1 MALGTI
7 AARPSPRPSAQSVP
21 GAALAEAAGLLDSDP
36 ALALAR
42 AEALIKAYRN
52 LPPAELIAAQ
62 ALRRMGKGQT
72 ALTRLIALDRAQPGV
87 PPILWE
93 LAQAAAEAG
102 DGPRAVAALETL
114 TRAQPQVASGW
125 YLLAREWR
133 RLGEEDKAWRAEL
146 SAIHASS
153 SDPELIKAA
162 VAMNGGELDAAEAML
177 KTRLERIP
185 EDASATRLIGEIHWR
200 RGDLG
205 EAMEWVEKAL
215 EMAPGFDLARDFL
228 IRLLLQTNRLPEAQV
243 HAETLCASP
252 MQSPAHRLL
261 KASVLV
267 RLGDQEGAG
276 AIYEAL
282 LAEAPDNAHVWQNL
296 GHVRKT
302 LGNQNGAVEAYRRA
316 IGITATMGEA
326 WWSLA
331 NLKTA
336 KFTAED
342 RAAMQAAI
350 ATGPTG
356 EDLFHLHFALG
367 KALEDA
373 GDYAASFDH
382 YATANRLRRAEIDY
396 SALGTHEAAIE
407 HAATFTAPFYAPREG
422 DGASGGGCMAPDPIF
437 ILGLPRSGSTL
448 VEQILSS
455 HSMIE
460 GTHEL
465 PEMMM
470 IAGRLKSR
478 AQQGEFASYG
488 DLLRSLSP
496 ADRTRLGEEYID
508 LTRVHRQTD
517 RPLFIDKM
525 PNNWQNV
532 GLIRLILPRAKIIDA
547 RRHPMACC
555 FSGWKQHFARG
566 QVFTYDLAEIGAYY
580 RDYVAQMAGFDAE
593 MPGVV
598 HRVIYEQMVAD
609 TQAEVARLLAYVG
622 VDFEEACLSF
632 WKNKRAV
639 RTASSEQVRRP
650 IYRDGLE
657 QWTHYADWLAP
668 LHPALGPGI
677 DAYPAPPPDWAAH
690 LAP

>member
-7 AARPSPRPSAQSVP
+7 AARPSVRQSSRAVP
-21 GAALAEAAGLLDSDP
+21 GAALADAARLLDSDP
-36 ALALAR
+36 AMALAR
-42 AEALIKAYRN
+42 AEALIKAQPN

-62 ALRRMGKGQT
+62 ALRRMGKGQV
-72 ALTRLIALDRAQPGV
+72 ALMRLIALDRAQPGV

-93 LAQAAAEAG
+93 LAQAASEAG
-102 DGPRAVAALETL
+102 DAPKAIAALETL

-133 RLGEEDKAWRAEL
+133 RLGETDKAWRADL
-146 SAIHASS
+146 SAIHASA
-153 SDPELIKAA
+153 SDPDLVKAA
-162 VAMNGGELDAAEAML
+162 LAMNEGELDKAEAML
-177 KTRLERIP
+177 KARLERIP

-205 EAMEWVEKAL
+205 EAMAWVEKAL
-215 EMAPGFDLARDFL
+215 AMAPGFDLARDFL
-228 IRLLLQTNRLPEAQV
+228 IRLLLQTNRLPEAQA

-282 LAEAPDNAHVWQNL
+282 LKDAPDNAHVWQNL

-302 LGNQNGAVEAYRRA
+302 LGDQAAAVEAYRRA
-316 IGITATMGEA
+316 IAITATMGEA

-336 KFTAED
+336 KFTAQD

-373 GDYAASFDH
+373 GDHAASFDH
-382 YATANRLRRAEIDY
+382 YATANRLRRAEVDY
-396 SALGTHEAAIE
+396 SAQGTYEAASE
-407 HAATFTAPFYAPREG
+407 HAATFTAPFYAARDG
-422 DGASGGGCMAPDPIF
+422 DGASVGGCMAPDPIF

-470 IAGRLKSR
+470 IAGRLKAR

-488 DLLRSLSP
+488 DLLASLSP

-532 GLIRLILPRAKIIDA
+532 GLIRMILPRAKIIDA

-580 RDYVAQMAGFDAE
+580 RDYVAQMAAFDAE
-593 MPGVV
+593 MPGAV

-622 VDFEEACLSF
+622 VDFEDACLSF
-632 WKNKRAV
+632 WENKRAV

-657 QWTHYADWLAP
+657 QWTHYADWLDP
-668 LHPALGPGI
+668 LRDALGPVI
-677 DAYPAPPPDWAAH
+677 EAYPEPPQDWRAH
-690 LAP
+690 LAK

>member
-1 MALGTI
+1 M
-7 AARPSPRPSAQSVP
+7 
-21 GAALAEAAGLLDSDP
+21 
-36 ALALAR
+36 ALAR
-42 AEALIKAYRN
+42 AEALIKAHRG

-62 ALRRMGKGQT
+62 ALRRMGKGQS

-87 PPILWE
+87 APILWE
-93 LAQAAAEAG
+93 LAQAAGEVG
-102 DGPRAVAALETL
+102 DGRRAVAALETL

-133 RLGEEDKAWRAEL
+133 RLGETDKAWRADL

-153 SDPELIKAA
+153 SDPELVKAA
-162 VAMNGGELDAAEAML
+162 LAMNAGELDAAEAML
-177 KTRLERIP
+177 RARLGRVP
-185 EDASATRLIGEIHWR
+185 DDASATRLIGEIHWR
-200 RGDLG
+200 RGDLA
-205 EAMEWVEKAL
+205 EAMVWVEKAL
-215 EMAPGFDLARDFL
+215 DMAPGFDLARDFL
-228 IRLLLQTNRLPEAQV
+228 IRLLLQTNRLPEAQA

-261 KASVLV
+261 RASVLV

-282 LAEAPDNAHVWQNL
+282 LRDAPDNAHVWQNL

-302 LGNQNGAVEAYRRA
+302 LGDQNAAVEAYRRA

-373 GDYAASFDH
+373 SDYAASFDH

-396 SALGTHEAAIE
+396 SAQGTHEAAAE
-407 HAATFTAPFYAPREG
+407 HAATFTAPFYAAR
-422 DGASGGGCMAPDPIF
+422 DGEGGCMAPDPIF

-478 AQQGEFASYG
+478 AEQGEYASYG
-488 DLLRSLSP
+488 DLLASLSP

-508 LTRVHRQTD
+508 LTRIHRQTD

-525 PNNWQNV
+525 PNNWQNA
-532 GLIRLILPRAKIIDA
+532 GLIKMILPRARIIDA

-580 RDYVAQMAGFDAE
+580 RDYVAQMAAFDEAV
-593 MPGVV
+593 PGAV

-609 TQAEVARLLAYVG
+609 TQAEVARLLTYVG

-632 WKNKRAV
+632 WENKRAV

-668 LHPALGPGI
+668 LRDALGPVI
-677 DAYPAPPPDWAAH
+677 EAYPDPPQDWAAH
-690 LAP
+690 LAQ

>member
-1 MALGTI
+1 MAAGTI
-7 AARPSPRPSAQSVP
+7 AARPPAHATPE
-21 GAALAEAAGLLDSDP
+21 AALADAARLIESDP
-36 ALALAR
+36 ALALAQ
-42 AEALIKAYRN
+42 AEGLIKTFGT
-52 LPPAELIAAQ
+52 LPPAELIACQ
-62 ALRRMGKGQT
+62 ALRQMGQNAK
-72 ALTRLIALDRAQPGV
+72 ALARLTTLDRAQPGV

-93 LAQAAAEAG
+93 LAQAASEAS
-102 DGPRAVAALETL
+102 DERRAIAALEKL
-114 TRAQPQVASGW
+114 TGKQPQIASGW
-125 YLLAREWR
+125 YLLARQWR
-133 RLGEEDKAWRAEL
+133 KLGEEEKAWRADL
-146 SAIHASS
+146 SAIHAAAA
-153 SDPELIKAA
+153 DPELVKAA
-162 VAMNGGELDAAEAML
+162 AAMQDGAFDEAEAML
-177 KTRLERIP
+177 LARLQRLP
-185 EDASATRLIGEIHWR
+185 EDASATRLVGEIHWR
-200 RGDLG
+200 RGDLT
-205 EAMEWVEKAL
+205 EAMAWVEKAL
-215 EMAPGFDLARDFL
+215 AMAPGFDLARDFL
-228 IRLLLQTNRLPEAQV
+228 IRLLLQTNRLPEALA
-243 HAETLCASP
+243 HAESLCASP

-282 LAEAPDNAHVWQNL
+282 LQDTPDNAHVWQNL

-302 LGNQNGAVEAYRRA
+302 IGDQPGAVEAYRRA

-331 NLKTA
+331 NLKTV

-342 RAAMQAAI
+342 RAAMEAAI
-350 ATGPTG
+350 ASGPTG

-367 KALEDA
+367 KALEDVS
-373 GDYAASFDH
+373 DYAASFQH
-382 YATANRLRRAEIDY
+382 YEMANRLRRAELPY
-396 SALGTHEAAIE
+396 QAQGTHAAAAE
-407 HAATFTAPFYAPREG
+407 HAEIFTAPFYATHAG
-422 DGASGGGCMAPDPIF
+422 DGGCMARDPIF

-455 HSMIE
+455 HSQIE

-470 IAGRLKSR
+470 IAGRLKAR
-478 AQQGEFASYG
+478 AEQGEFAGFG

-496 ADRTRLGEEYID
+496 ADCTRLGEEYIE

-517 RPLFIDKM
+517 RPMFIDKL
-525 PNNWQNV
+525 PNNWQNT
-532 GLIRLILPRAKIIDA
+532 GLIRLILPRARIIDA

-566 QVFTYDLAEIGAYY
+566 QAFSYDLADIGAYY
-580 RDYVAQMAGFDAE
+580 RDYVAQMAAFDRE
-593 MPGVV
+593 MPGAV
-598 HRVIYEQMVAD
+598 HRVIYEQMVAN

-632 WKNKRAV
+632 WENKRAV

-657 QWTHYADWLAP
+657 QWMNYAPWLEP
-668 LHPALGPGI
+668 LREALGPVT
-677 DAYPAPPPDWAAH
+677 DAFPDPPEDWEKH
-690 LAP
+690 LAL

>member
-7 AARPSPRPSAQSVP
+7 AARPSPRPSAQAVP
-21 GAALAEAAGLLDSDP
+21 GAALAEAARLLESDP
-36 ALALAR
+36 AMALAR
-42 AEALIKAYRN
+42 AETLIKAHRS

-62 ALRRMGKGQT
+62 ALRRMGKGQS

-93 LAQAAAEAG
+93 LAQAAGEMG
-102 DGPRAVAALETL
+102 DGRRAVAALEAL

-133 RLGEEDKAWRAEL
+133 RLGEADKAWRADL

-153 SDPELIKAA
+153 SDPELVKAA
-162 VAMNGGELDAAEAML
+162 LAMNAGELDAAEAML
-177 KTRLERIP
+177 TARLTRIP

-200 RGDLG
+200 RGDLA
-205 EAMEWVEKAL
+205 EAMAWVEKAL
-215 EMAPGFDLARDFL
+215 DMAPGFDLARDFL
-228 IRLLLQTNRLPEAQV
+228 IRLLLQTNRLPEAQA

-261 KASVLV
+261 RASVLV

-276 AIYEAL
+276 GIYEAL
-282 LAEAPDNAHVWQNL
+282 LADAPDNAHVWQNL

-302 LGNQNGAVEAYRRA
+302 LGDQGGAVEAYRRA

-336 KFTAED
+336 KFTAQD

-373 GDYAASFDH
+373 GDYAASFKH
-382 YATANRLRRAEIDY
+382 YTTANRLRRAEITY
-396 SALGTHEAAIE
+396 STQGTHEAAVE
-407 HAATFTAPFYAPREG
+407 HAVTFTAPFYATRE
-422 DGASGGGCMAPDPIF
+422 GGCMAPDPIF

-478 AQQGEFASYG
+478 AEQGEFASYG

-496 ADRTRLGEEYID
+496 ADRTRLGEEYIE

-525 PNNWQNV
+525 PNNWQNA

-580 RDYVAQMAGFDAE
+580 RDYVAQMAHFDEAT
-593 MPGVV
+593 PGAV
-598 HRVIYEQMVAD
+598 HRVIYERMVAD

-632 WKNKRAV
+632 WENKRAV

-657 QWTHYADWLAP
+657 QWTHYADWLDP
-668 LHPALGPGI
+668 LRQALGPVTE
-677 DAYPAPPPDWAAH
+677 AYPDPPQDWAAH
-690 LAP
+690 LAS

>member
-1 MALGTI
+1 MAAGTI
-7 AARPSPRPSAQSVP
+7 AARPAARRDARPSP
-21 GAALAEAAGLLDSDP
+21 GP
-36 ALALAR
+36 ALADAAHLLGSNPAGALTQ
-42 AEALIKAYRN
+42 AEALLKTYGQ
-52 LPPAELIAAQ
+52 LPPAELIACQ
-62 ALRRMGKGQT
+62 ALRALGKGQA
-72 ALTRLIALDRAQPGV
+72 ALARLIALDRAQPGV

-93 LAQAAAEAG
+93 LAQAASAMGES
-102 DGPRAVAALETL
+102 RKAVTALETL
-114 TRAQPQVASGW
+114 TRQQPQVASGW

-133 RLGEEDKAWRAEL
+133 RLGEEDKAWRADL

-162 VAMNGGELDAAEAML
+162 AAMNKGDLDEAETILHA
-177 KTRLERIP
+177 RLERLP
-185 EDASATRLIGEIHWR
+185 EDASATRLIGETHWR
-200 RGDLG
+200 RGDLT
-205 EAMEWVEKAL
+205 EAIAWVEKAL
-215 EMAPGFDLARDFL
+215 DMAPGFDLARDFL
-228 IRLLLQTNRLPEAQV
+228 IRLLLQTNRLPEAQTHV
-243 HAETLCASP
+243 DRLCASP

-267 RLGDQEGAG
+267 RLGDQAGAG

-282 LAEAPDNAHVWQNL
+282 LADTPDNAQVWQNL

-302 LGNQNGAVEAYRRA
+302 MGDQPGAVEAYRRA
-316 IGITATMGEA
+316 IAITATMGEA

-331 NLKTA
+331 NLKTV
-336 KFTAED
+336 KFTPED
-342 RAAMQAAI
+342 RAAMEAAI
-350 ATGPTG
+350 AAGPTG

-373 GDYAASFDH
+373 GDYPASFHH
-382 YATANRLRRAEIDY
+382 YEIANRLRRAEIDY
-396 SALGTHEAAIE
+396 SAQGTHDAAVE
-407 HAATFTAPFYAPREG
+407 HAAIFTAPFYAARDAE
-422 DGASGGGCMAPDPIF
+422 GGCMAPDPIF

-478 AQQGEFASYG
+478 AQQGEFASFG

-517 RPLFIDKM
+517 RPLFIDKL
-525 PNNWQNV
+525 PNNWQNT

-566 QVFTYDLAEIGAYY
+566 QAFTYGLEDIGAYY
-580 RDYVAQMAGFDAE
+580 RDYVAQMAAFDQE
-593 MPGVV
+593 MPGTV
-598 HRVIYEQMVAD
+598 HRVIYEEMVAD
-609 TQAEVARLLAYVG
+609 TQAEVTRLLAYVG
-622 VDFEEACLSF
+622 VEFEEACLSF
-632 WKNKRAV
+632 WENKRAV

-657 QWTHYADWLAP
+657 QWMNYADWLGP
-668 LHPALGPGI
+668 LREALGPVV
-677 DAYPAPPPDWAAH
+677 DAFPAPPQDWAAY
-690 LAP
+690 LAS

>member
-1 MALGTI
+1 MAAGTI
-7 AARPSPRPSAQSVP
+7 AARPVARNMP
-21 GAALAEAAGLLDSDP
+21 GP
-36 ALALAR
+36 ALADAASLLGTDPAKALAK
-42 AEALIKAYRN
+42 AEALLKSYDGK
-52 LPPAELIAAQ
+52 LPPAELIACQ
-62 ALRRMGKGQT
+62 ALRQLGKEQL
-72 ALTRLIALDRAQPGV
+72 ALTRLIALDRGQPGV

-93 LAQAAAEAG
+93 LAQSAG
-102 DGPRAVAALETL
+102 ALGESRKAVAALETL
-114 TRAQPQVASGW
+114 TRQQPQVASGW
-125 YLLAREWR
+125 YLLARELR
-133 RLGEEDKAWRAEL
+133 KIGETEKAWRADL

-162 VAMNGGELDAAEAML
+162 VAMNEGRFDEAQAML
-177 KTRLERIP
+177 MARLERLP
-185 EDASATRLIGEIHWR
+185 EDASATRLIGEILWR
-200 RGDLG
+200 QGDLTG
-205 EAMEWVEKAL
+205 AMDWVEKAL
-215 EMAPGFDLARDFL
+215 AMAPGFDLARDFL
-228 IRLLLQTNRLPEAQV
+228 IRLLLQTNRLNEAKDQV
-243 HAETLCASP
+243 ELLCQSP
-252 MQSPAHRLL
+252 MQSPGHRLL

-276 AIYEAL
+276 AIYDAL
-282 LAEAPDNAHVWQNL
+282 LQETPDNAHVWQNL

-302 LGNQNGAVEAYRRA
+302 LGDQPAAVDAYRRA
-316 IGITATMGEA
+316 IAVTATMGEA

-331 NLKTA
+331 NLKTV

-342 RAAMQAAI
+342 RAAMEAAI
-350 ATGPTG
+350 ASGPTG

-373 GDYAASFDH
+373 GDYAASFRH
-382 YATANRLRRAEIDY
+382 YQTANALRRAELPY
-396 SALGTHEAAIE
+396 NAKGTHDAAVE
-407 HAATFTAPFYAPREG
+407 HAAAFTAPFYAARDG
-422 DGASGGGCMAPDPIF
+422 DGGCMAPDPIF

-470 IAGRLKSR
+470 IAGRLKAR
-478 AQQGEFASYG
+478 AEQGEFASYG

-517 RPLFIDKM
+517 RPMFIDKL
-525 PNNWQNV
+525 PNNWQNT
-532 GLIRLILPRAKIIDA
+532 GLIRLILPKAKIIDA

-566 QVFTYDLAEIGAYY
+566 QAFSYDLADIGAYY
-580 RDYVAQMAGFDAE
+580 RDYVAQMAAFDQE
-593 MPGVV
+593 MPGAV
-598 HRVIYEQMVAD
+598 HRVIYEEMVAD
-609 TQAEVARLLAYVG
+609 TQAEVTRLLAYVG

-632 WKNKRAV
+632 WENKRAV
-639 RTASSEQVRRP
+639 RTASSEQVRQP

-657 QWTHYADWLAP
+657 QWLNYDAWLGP
-668 LHPALGPGI
+668 LRDALGPVV
-677 DAYPAPPPDWAAH
+677 DAFPAPPSDWAAH
-690 LAP
+690 IGQ